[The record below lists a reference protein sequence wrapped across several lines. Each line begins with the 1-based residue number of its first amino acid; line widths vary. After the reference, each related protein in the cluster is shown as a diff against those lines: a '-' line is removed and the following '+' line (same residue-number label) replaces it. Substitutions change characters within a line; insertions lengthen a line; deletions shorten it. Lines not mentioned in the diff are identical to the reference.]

1 MILHLFTDE
10 PKFTELAIDIFTQTE
25 ISGQYII
32 FSEQKTHPLSERKG
46 VKIIN
51 PSDAHSWQQLIES
64 TPQYSLIILH
74 NLFSSNRRFL
84 KELEKTYLPQCP
96 PIAWVFWGAE
106 LYGYIEPVTAFLG
119 KETKKLYKQKAKQ
132 RIIDFIKRHLYNRYN
147 LKKMLAGAQYICS
160 YIPQDIDLFN
170 QTTHLHLKPLWFTYY
185 PIEKL
190 IDKSII
196 NKNVTEKGNILIGNS
211 GNYTNNHLD
220 SFTILKKFNI
230 PDQQVIVPLSYG
242 GDSLYCSQ
250 IIEQGE
256 KDFGDQFNALTTFV
270 PREKYNQI
278 LLSCSTAIFN
288 TYRQQAMGNIIT
300 ALWLGVRIY
309 LNNFTTSYQ
318 YLEGLG
324 LHIFS
329 IQEDLTIQNTNPFV
343 CLSDQEIEENR
354 TILLK
359 EFGLNA
365 VIKKVESSFKSFS

>member
-1 MILHLFTDE
+1 MILHLFTDD
-10 PKFTELAIDIFTQTE
+10 PKFTELAIDIFTQT
-25 ISGQYII
+25 GVAGRYII
-32 FSEQKTHPLSERKG
+32 FSDQETHPLSDREG

-64 TPQYSLIILH
+64 APEYSLIVLH

-84 KELEKTYLPQCP
+84 KELENAYLPQCP

-106 LYGYIEPVTAFLG
+106 LYGYIEPAIDFLG
-119 KETKKLYKQKAKQ
+119 KETKKLYKQKTKQ
-132 RIIDFIKRHLYNRYN
+132 RIIDFIKHHLYNRYN
-147 LKKMLAGAQYICS
+147 LKKMLGKAQYICS
-160 YIPQDIDLFN
+160 YIPQDIDRFN
-170 QTTHLHLKPLWFTYY
+170 QTTHLQLKPLWFTYY

-196 NKNVTEKGNILIGNS
+196 NKRAAGIGNILIGNS

-220 SFTILKKFNI
+220 SFSLLKEFDLTNRQI
-230 PDQQVIVPLSYG
+230 IVPVSYG
-242 GDSLYCSQ
+242 GDPLYCSQ
-250 IIEQGE
+250 IIEQG
-256 KDFGDQFNALTTFV
+256 KKYFGDQFNALTSFV

-278 LLSCSTAIFN
+278 LLSCTAAIFN

-300 ALWLGVRIY
+300 ALWLGIRTY

-324 LHIFS
+324 LHIFN
-329 IQEDLTIQNTNPFV
+329 IQDDLTIQNTNPFI

-354 TILLK
+354 TILFK
-359 EFGLNA
+359 EFGQNT
-365 VIKKVESSFKSFS
+365 VIKKVESSFKSFN